1 MGQKKGQTGNPNG
14 RPKGVPNKSTRETRD
29 WLQKLIDKNRSQVE
43 KDLKKLD
50 PMQRLQIIEKLLNY
64 VVPKATNVNIDFS
77 QLSETEI
84 NKIIVELSKS
94 IEDET

>member
-1 MGQKKGQTGNPNG
+1 MKGKKTGG
-14 RPKGVPNKSTRETRD
+14 RGKGTPNKATQETRD
-29 WLQKLIDKNRSQVE
+29 FIQKLINKSRTSVE
-43 KDLKKLD
+43 RDLKKIE
-50 PMQRLQIIEKLLNY
+50 PVERLRIFIKLTEFI
-64 VVPKATNVNIDFS
+64 VPKATNVNIDFS

>member
-94 IEDET
+94 I

>member
-50 PMQRLQIIEKLLNY
+50 PKQRLQIIEKLLNY